1 LDLAGSEIQSN
12 ARFMKLVGFSSVL
25 FEAYIV
31 ANTLVFPSF
40 QTYPVGGTYRTI
52 HRYALDTMGRKRERK
67 EVQEDELWGFVVA
80 V

>member
-1 LDLAGSEIQSN
+1 MN
-12 ARFMKLVGFSSVL
+12 LVGFSSVL

-40 QTYPVGGTYRTI
+40 QTYPAGGTYRTI